1 MQIENLR
8 LYPTEV
14 LPRCAPA
21 LFPLKST
28 MLTAAA
34 AEEFFSYNDFH
45 SCWLFLEAAFE
56 VSPFSVNLAT
66 SQHSRTSTQATTDT
80 HNYPSKHTKH
90 KQIHAH
96 RHFLR
101 LYFSTVRRRESKR
114 KTDWGGREEGGDAV
128 SSSLSSLSSEA
139 TQDSV
144 SPRQLYE
151 GQWTA
156 PNMTGVLMA
165 NSKQAAQREKME
177 SLNFD
182 PEAEKS

>member
-1 MQIENLR
+1 
-8 LYPTEV
+8 
-14 LPRCAPA
+14 
-21 LFPLKST
+21 
-28 MLTAAA
+28 MLT
-34 AEEFFSYNDFH
+34 D
-45 SCWLFLEAAFE
+45 
-56 VSPFSVNLAT
+56 T
-66 SQHSRTSTQATTDT
+66 SSGCISAQWEGE
-80 HNYPSKHTKH
+80 K
-90 KQIHAH
+90 
-96 RHFLR
+96 
-101 LYFSTVRRRESKR
+101 VRGRQTR
-114 KTDWGGREEGGDAV
+114 GGREEGGDAV